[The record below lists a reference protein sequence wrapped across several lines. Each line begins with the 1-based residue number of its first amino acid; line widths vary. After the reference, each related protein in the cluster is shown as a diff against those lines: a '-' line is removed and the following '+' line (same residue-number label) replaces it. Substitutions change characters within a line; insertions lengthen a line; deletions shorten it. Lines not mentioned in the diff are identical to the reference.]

1 MEPPMKSDPF
11 RWACLGVAVVF
22 GLALLGLIWDFRI
35 KVISAIDQ
43 SKQTIAKVQESV
55 DKVDQR
61 LPGILAEVHNTSE
74 TLSSV
79 ADDVK
84 LMKRIAGVDS
94 NNTNTGVRGLAVY
107 ADDLQ
112 QFLAEQAENQ
122 AATILVE
129 EIIGSDLKEVATLPE
144 FLVGLNKEMILAI
157 LPLSKSREEIL
168 YRVCRS
174 SVRRVPYYV
183 QFEDMEPVPLEEL
196 IRTNH
201 EASRELPVYPKEAD
215 NGPSESD

>member
-1 MEPPMKSDPF
+1 MESSSRGDAF
-11 RWACLGVAVVF
+11 RWVCLGVAILF
-22 GLALLGLIWDFRI
+22 GIGLLWLIVDFRN

-61 LPGILAEVHNTSE
+61 LPSILAEVHNTSE

-112 QFLAEQAENQ
+112 QFLAQQAENQ
-122 AATILVE
+122 KATILVD
-129 EIIGSDLKEVATLPE
+129 EIIGSDLKEVDSLPE
-144 FLVGLNKEMILAI
+144 FLVGLNKEMVLAI
-157 LPLSKSREEIL
+157 LPLSKSREEML

-174 SVRRVPYYV
+174 SVRRVPCYI
-183 QFEDMEPVPLEEL
+183 QFEDKEPILLEEF
-196 IRTNH
+196 IRANH
-201 EASRELPVYPKEAD
+201 DASNELPAYPKETAA
-215 NGPSESD
+215 E

>member
-1 MEPPMKSDPF
+1 MEPSNRGDLF
-11 RWACLGVAVVF
+11 RWTCLGVAILF
-22 GLALLGLIWDFRI
+22 GIGLLWLIVDFRN

-61 LPGILAEVHNTSE
+61 LPSILAEVHNTSE

-94 NNTNTGVRGLAVY
+94 NGTSTGVRGLAVY
-107 ADDLQ
+107 ADDLL
-112 QFLAEQAENQ
+112 QFLARQAENLK
-122 AATILVE
+122 ATILVE
-129 EIIGSDLKEVATLPE
+129 EIIGSDLKEVDSLSE
-144 FLVGLNKEMILAI
+144 FLVGLNKEMVLAI
-157 LPLSKSREEIL
+157 LPLSKSREEML

-174 SVRRVPYYV
+174 SVRRVPYYI
-183 QFEDMEPVPLEEL
+183 QFEDREPILLEEF

-201 EASRELPVYPKEAD
+201 DASRALPAYPRQTG
-215 NGPSESD
+215 NESNKPD